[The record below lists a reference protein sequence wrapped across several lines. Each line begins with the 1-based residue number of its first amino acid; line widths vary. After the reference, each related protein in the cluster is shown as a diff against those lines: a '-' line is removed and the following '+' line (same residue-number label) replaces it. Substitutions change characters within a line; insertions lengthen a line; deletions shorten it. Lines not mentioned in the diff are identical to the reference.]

1 MSSGD
6 ENYSKTNNKKDKKSF
21 GQKAKLSAEKR
32 EIKRNP
38 DANNPNR
45 NPFEKENEVAPPALL
60 VERKDKKD
68 SKHWNDKFIQQ
79 EIQEEEDA
87 MRDAYEERNA
97 YAYEEVDLEEDNGPP
112 PIDQEELDRI
122 NEFCFQAAMEL
133 RSRNDQELRDFV
145 LKKQMEELFYAN
157 TTFLDEDDT
166 CEAMKLRRSH
176 QIIDLKAENRL
187 KRETVY
193 HLTRQIEA
201 SERLIN
207 QLMMEDERAYV
218 SASCDYFV
226 DLEVDDLV
234 PPLTVEE
241 LVEEDS

>member
-6 ENYSKTNNKKDKKSF
+6 ENYGKTNNKKEKKSF

-32 EIKRNP
+32 ETKRNP

-45 NPFEKENEVAPPALL
+45 NPFEKENEVAPALP
-60 VERKDKKD
+60 VERKDKKI
-68 SKHWNDKFIQQ
+68 SKHWNDKFIEQ

-87 MRDAYEERNA
+87 ERDAYEERNA
-97 YAYEEVDLEEDNGPP
+97 YQEVDLEENDFGGPP

-122 NEFCFQAAMEL
+122 NEFCFHAAMDL
-133 RSRNDQELRDFV
+133 RRRNDEDLRDFV
-145 LKKQMEELFYAN
+145 LKKQLEEMFYAN

-166 CEAMKLRRSH
+166 CEAMKTRRTNQIRELR
-176 QIIDLKAENRL
+176 AENRL

-201 SERLIN
+201 SEHLIN
-207 QLMMEDERAYV
+207 QLMREDDRVYAN
-218 SASCDYFV
+218 CDYFV

-241 LVEEDS
+241 LVQEDL